1 MTTNTQS
8 SYLAELHAAHKA
20 RQARIALAAMK
31 VREEQKQ
38 ECRIIDVSESGRRLA
53 ERRRAAAEGVAKQK
67 ALEERRR
74 IAAKERWR
82 ASWRYMVE
90 LAGSNQS
97 ERNAISLRQIMEQ
110 TAAKYGVT
118 VHDLKSNRRTRGALM
133 QARFEVCWRAKTE
146 TYCSYPQIGRA
157 LNRDHTSAIH
167 AVKHYERMRAEAMGG
182 PPAYKL
188 LSGKY
193 VLRDLIMKGAA
204 E

>member
-1 MTTNTQS
+1 MANQQS

-31 VREEQKQ
+31 VREEEKQ
-38 ECRIIDVSESGRRLA
+38 ECRVIDVSESGRRLA
-53 ERRRAAAEGVAKQK
+53 ERRRAMAEGLAKQK
-67 ALEERRR
+67 ALEERKR
-74 IAAKERWR
+74 INAKERWR

-110 TAAKYGVT
+110 TATKYGVT

-133 QARFEVCWRAKTE
+133 QARFEVCWRAKNE

-157 LNRDHTSAIH
+157 LNKDHTSAIH

-182 PPAYKL
+182 PAAYNPQ
-188 LSGKY
+188 SGKF
-193 VLRDLIMKGAA
+193 VLHDLIIKDAA
-204 E
+204 K